1 MCGHTD
7 GVEHTAEIFVN
18 ADPRTVADVVADLS
32 TYPLWNDVV
41 TSAEPLDDESPEV
54 AWLTTL
60 RATVGP
66 FARSKQL
73 RMVRNEH
80 RVEGW
85 THTIRFVRSEI
96 DGREHSAWIMNAGIT
111 PQDPTST
118 IAQRSKVVLGL
129 EYGGGLWNPALD
141 LVLGAAIDR
150 ATRNLSAFLEA
161 RSV

>member
-18 ADPRTVADVVADLS
+18 ADPVTVADVVADLS

-41 TSAEPLDDESPEV
+41 ASAEPLDNDSTDV

-60 RATVGP
+60 RARVGP

-73 RMVRNEH
+73 RMVRSEH
-80 RVEGW
+80 RVEDQ

-96 DGREHSAWIMNAGIT
+96 DSREHSAWIMNAGIT
-111 PQDPTST
+111 PGGN
-118 IAQRSKVVLGL
+118 QRSRVVLGF

-150 ATRNLSAFLEA
+150 AT
-161 RSV
+161 

>member
-18 ADPRTVADVVADLS
+18 ADPVTVADVVADLS

-41 TSAEPLDDESPEV
+41 ASAEPLDDNNATV
-54 AWLTTL
+54 AWLATL
-60 RATVGP
+60 RARVGP

-73 RMVRNEH
+73 RMVRSEH
-80 RVEGW
+80 RVEDRI
-85 THTIRFVRSEI
+85 HTIRFTRSEI
-96 DGREHSAWIMNAGIT
+96 DGREHSAWIMNAE
-111 PQDPTST
+111 
-118 IAQRSKVVLGL
+118 IAPVGDQRSRVVLGL
-129 EYGGGLWNPALD
+129 DYGGGLWNPALD

-150 ATRNLSAFLEA
+150 ATRNLSPFLEA

>member
-7 GVEHTAEIFVN
+7 GVEHTAEIFVT

-41 TSAEPLDDESPEV
+41 ASAEPLNDSDDV

-60 RATVGP
+60 RARVGP

-73 RMVRNEH
+73 RMVRSEH
-80 RVEGW
+80 RVEDQ
-85 THTIRFVRSEI
+85 THTIRFVRSET
-96 DGREHSAWIMNAGIT
+96 DGREHSAWIMNAGIAPAT
-111 PQDPTST
+111 TST
-118 IAQRSKVVLGL
+118 NDQTSRVVLGL
-129 EYGGGLWNPALD
+129 DYSGGLWNPALD
-141 LVLGAAIDR
+141 LVLGSAIDR
-150 ATRNLSAFLEA
+150 ATRNLSSYLEV

>member
-1 MCGHTD
+1 MCGQTD

-18 ADPRTVADVVADLS
+18 ADPVTVADVVADLS

-41 TSAEPLDDESPEV
+41 ASAEHNDNDNVTV

-60 RATVGP
+60 RARVGP

-73 RMVRNEH
+73 RMVRSEH
-80 RVEGW
+80 RVVDQ
-85 THTIRFVRSEI
+85 THTIRFIRSEI
-96 DGREHSAWIMNAGIT
+96 DGREHSAWIMKAGIT
-111 PQDPTST
+111 PVGD
-118 IAQRSKVVLGL
+118 QRSRVVLGL
-129 EYGGGLWNPALD
+129 EYDGGLWNPALD